1 MSFLWI
7 KVSAVFVLGFRVVV
21 AERLPIPAASYIHH
35 FVFWGWRYLCIKL
48 PGIFLHCP
56 FRNFPSHLLKKSY
69 HVLKI
74 TRCLPYHLIHIMLS
88 VATIVSIASQLI
100 RITGSI

>member
-21 AERLPIPAASYIHH
+21 AERLPSPAASYIHH
-35 FVFWGWRYLCIKL
+35 FVFWGWRCLCIKL

-56 FRNFPSHLLKKSY
+56 FRIFPYHLLKKSY
-69 HVLKI
+69 YVLKM
-74 TRCLPYHLIHIMLS
+74 TQWLPYNIILS